1 MRTAVQVAL
10 FLAFPVLLTGCG
22 AAETP
27 VPKPV
32 AAAVPVGIATVG
44 AGSSAPGPLVS
55 GVVRAR
61 QEAALGFA
69 VPGRVSRMLVNEG
82 DRVAAGQL
90 LAQLEPVEVDA
101 GVAAARAEVTRAEA
115 DLARQRDLFA
125 KGWVAKAR
133 LDSAEATASAARAA
147 LAARG
152 FAQRYARI
160 TAPGAGIVMAR
171 TGEPG
176 QIVAAGTPV
185 LTVSQAA
192 GGFVL
197 RVALTDAQLVSAR
210 PGQLASVTLPG
221 IGGPPVAA
229 RIIELGGRGDARTGT
244 FEAELALPA
253 MAGLRSGML
262 GEARLPA
269 TDAGTALAIPA
280 SAVFQARADEAFVY
294 VVDAKGRA
302 RARRITLGRIDN
314 RSIEVL
320 SGLTRGERVISK
332 GLSRV
337 REGVSVAVQP
347 DARS

>member
-1 MRTAVQVAL
+1 MQYPVTMLPLFAVCL
-10 FLAFPVLLTGCG
+10 FLTACG
-22 AAETP
+22 ASETP
-27 VPKPV
+27 PPKA
-32 AAAVPVGIATVG
+32 AAAVPVGVTSVG
-44 AGSSAPGPLVS
+44 DAMTAPGALVS

-61 QEAALGFA
+61 QEAVLAFA

-115 DLARQRDLFA
+115 DLGRQRELFV

-133 LDSAEATASAARAA
+133 LDAAEATASAARAQ
-147 LAARG
+147 LASRG

-160 TAPGAGIVMAR
+160 TAPNAGIVLAR
-171 TGEPG
+171 SGEAG
-176 QIVAAGTPV
+176 QIVAAGAPV

-192 GGFVL
+192 GGYVL

-210 PGQLASVTLPG
+210 PGQMASVTLTAL
-221 IGGPPVAA
+221 GGPPIAA

-253 MAGLRSGML
+253 MAGVRSGML

-269 TDAGTALAIPA
+269 FGTSSALAIPA

-294 VVDAKGRA
+294 VVDAKGQA
-302 RARRITLGRIDN
+302 RTRRITLGRIDN

-320 SGLTRGERVISK
+320 SGLNRGERVISK

-337 REGVSVAVQP
+337 RNGVAVAVQADP
-347 DARS
+347 AA

>member
-1 MRTAVQVAL
+1 MRSAVRAFLLVATAI
-10 FLAFPVLLTGCG
+10 FLAGCG
-22 AAETP
+22 SADKSTA
-27 VPKPV
+27 PKQ
-32 AAAVPVGIATVG
+32 AAAIPVGVSTVG
-44 AGSSAPGPLVS
+44 EGSGPPGALVS

-61 QEAALGFA
+61 QEAALAFA

-82 DRVAAGQL
+82 DRVASGQL

-115 DLARQRDLFA
+115 DLGRQRELFA
-125 KGWVAKAR
+125 KGWVAKSR
-133 LDSAEATASAARAA
+133 LDAAEATASAARAQ
-147 LAARG
+147 LASRG

-160 TAPGAGIVMAR
+160 TAPSAGIVLAR

-192 GGFVL
+192 GGYVL
-197 RVALTDAQLVSAR
+197 RVALTDAQMVLAR
-210 PGQLASVTLPG
+210 PGQLASVTLTALS
-221 IGGPPVAA
+221 GPPIAA

-253 MAGLRSGML
+253 MTGVRSGML

-269 TDAGTALAIPA
+269 AVGNSTLAIPA

-294 VVDAKGRA
+294 VVDDRGRA
-302 RARRITLGRIDN
+302 RTRRVTLGRIDN
-314 RSIEVL
+314 RTIEVL
-320 SGLTRGERVISK
+320 GGLTRGERVISK
-332 GLSRV
+332 GLLRV
-337 REGVSVAVQP
+337 REGVAVALQV
-347 DARS
+347 DSTR